1 MLDRPFLEFSRVL
14 LFWDLLHLLPP
25 KSNVNC
31 TSPLEDYLSWELHFQ
46 FPKEFT
52 FKSVTPL
59 DRLLTIDAR
68 IPINIAKAPNLQSL
82 DLLLG

>member
-1 MLDRPFLEFSRVL
+1 MVTWGITRRETPGE
-14 LFWDLLHLLPP
+14 
-25 KSNVNC
+25 
-31 TSPLEDYLSWELHFQ
+31 YFQ
-46 FPKEFT
+46 FPKEFA

-82 DLLLG
+82 DRLLG